1 MKKNKESRRDIIAAL
16 GDTLPP
22 GESTKEVF
30 GVAYSGGEFTQPWE
44 ELPIVVDLGGMTIAA
59 QVPLLYDHDN
69 EPRMRLGVVEAAV
82 EDGRLVVAGQIAAIG
97 EHGREV
103 IEGGRLWPWQ
113 LSIGARVLAEEVIG
127 EEPRN
132 VNGREVSNCLLITR
146 SELREVSVVAV
157 GADKE
162 THLDIAAAFGG
173 KPHKKEHTMDKE
185 EKNTLD
191 ANADEKSAAR
201 VDAIAAALADYPS
214 TCAEAIRCGWTP
226 EQAQSVAA
234 ALKKAESNVPPAVAN
249 INAGAEAESARRVL
263 RGALELRAGIK
274 PENTG
279 LTDRELEAADKK
291 RGLSLREFFAET
303 MRLEGRPVSAMH
315 TRSDIEA
322 AFSTAAI
329 PALLSDTANK
339 RVKQEFEAAAPRA
352 PRLCTASDL
361 SDYKKTKAV
370 NLLVAGEL
378 PVLHDGQEISNGML
392 TESAGENQVKSHAM
406 IITIGHEAIVN
417 DDLGELLKI
426 PQLMGRNAAAQLD
439 RDFFAGIVAN
449 PTMSDGNA
457 LFSNAHKNYMTGGT
471 SALSYASLTKARA
484 LLLKQTDAAGHP
496 LNLRPRFL
504 VVPPDLYAL
513 AETLAYSDTLTVSTA
528 QDAPAGTYNPIRGWD
543 LEVIPAAELSSEK
556 GWYLLTDPARGAA
569 FDIAYL
575 RGERAPIVER
585 DNAPFNYRGLAFRCF
600 FDYGIAAL
608 DFRGAIYAAGQ

>member
-1 MKKNKESRRDIIAAL
+1 MKNLIIAA
-16 GDTLPP
+16 D
-22 GESTKEVF
+22 GETMPAGAPIKEVF
-30 GVAYSGGEFTQPWE
+30 GVAYSGAEFTQPWE
-44 ELPIVVDLGGMTIAA
+44 ELPIVLDLAGLEIAP

-82 EDGRLVVAGQIAAIG
+82 EDNRLVIAGEIAATG

-113 LSIGARVLAEEVIG
+113 LSIGARVLASEVI
-127 EEPRN
+127 EEPRT
-132 VNGREVSNCLLITR
+132 VNGREVANCLLITR
-146 SELREVSVVAV
+146 AQLREVSVVAV

-162 THLDIAAAFGG
+162 THLDSAAAFGG
-173 KPHKKEHTMDKE
+173 KPPKKEEKTMEKE

-201 VDAIAAALADYPS
+201 VDGIAAALADHPE
-214 TCAEAIRCGWTP
+214 TCAEAIRAGWSVA
-226 EQAQSVAA
+226 QAQSVAA

-263 RGALELRAGIK
+263 RGALELRAGIA
-274 PENTG
+274 PERTG
-279 LTDRELEAADKK
+279 LTDRELEAADKQ
-291 RGLSLREFFAET
+291 RSLSLRDFLGEA
-303 MRLEGRPVSAMH
+303 MRLEGRPVANL
-315 TRSDIEA
+315 RSRADIEA

-329 PALLSDTANK
+329 PALLSDVANK

-361 SDYKKTKAV
+361 NDYKKTSVV

-378 PVLHDGQEISNGML
+378 PVLHDGQEIPNGKL
-392 TESAGENQVKSHAM
+392 TESAGENRVRSHAM
-406 IITIGHEAIVN
+406 IITVGHEAIVN

-439 RDFFAGIVAN
+439 RDFFAGLVAN
-449 PTMSDGNA
+449 PAMGDGQN
-457 LFSNAHKNYMTGGT
+457 LFSAAHKNQLTGAT
-471 SALSYASLTKARA
+471 SALSVAALNKARA
-484 LLLKQTDAAGHP
+484 LLLKQTDAAGNP
-496 LNLRPRFL
+496 LNLRPRYL
-504 VVPPDLYAL
+504 VVPPELYGL
-513 AETLAYSDTLTVSTA
+513 AEQIAYGDTLTVSTA

-543 LEVIPAAELSSEK
+543 LQVVAAAELSDAK
-556 GWYLLTDPARGAA
+556 AWYLLTDPARGAT

-575 RGERAPIVER
+575 RGQQTPIVER
-585 DNAPFNYRGLAFRCF
+585 DSAPFNYRGLAFRCF